1 MKVLIVTPSQKLMGG
16 VTFYYKGLETYWS
29 NNVVYITYGRRPN
42 IPAIWCLIPDL
53 IVYIYKLLS
62 YRPDVVIVNPS
73 LRPYQLKR
81 DGFYLL
87 LAHWMKKKVVSMFH
101 GWDRLYSKQLE
112 QKPNKYIRWFNK
124 SSFIYVL
131 CSDFKNAL
139 TRMGITA
146 PIMLTTTE
154 VYNCLVEDYDNSQ
167 RMGNIRNLLF
177 LARIDKRKGI
187 YETID
192 TFALLKQKYPY
203 LILNVCGDSNDK
215 QFVQDIK
222 NYVAKSNI
230 KDIVFH
236 GAVYGEKKTQAFK
249 DNDLYI
255 LPTYEE
261 GMATSQL
268 EAMAFGL
275 PIISRPEGGI
285 KDHFKDGEMGYL
297 INSLDPHEFAD
308 RISYL
313 IDHPDVC
320 KEMSNRAY
328 QYAHSHFLASI
339 VAKQFESDI
348 NKYCHER

>member
-29 NNVVYITYGRRPN
+29 NDVTYVTYGRRPN
-42 IPAIWCLIPDL
+42 VPAIWCAIPDL

-62 YRPDVVIVNPS
+62 CHPDVVIVNPS
-73 LRPYQLKR
+73 FRPYQLKR

-87 LAHWMKKKVVSMFH
+87 LARLMKKKVASLFH
-101 GWDRLYSKQLE
+101 GWDRTYSKQME
-112 QKPNKYIRWFNK
+112 QKPSRYVRWFNK
-124 SSFIYVL
+124 SAFIYVL
-131 CSDFKNAL
+131 CADFKKAL
-139 TRMGITA
+139 RRMGINA
-146 PIMLTTTE
+146 PILLTTTE
-154 VYNCLVEDYDNSQ
+154 VRDSLVEDYDNTQ
-167 RMGNIRNLLF
+167 RTGEIRNLLF

-187 YETID
+187 YETIK

-203 LILNVCGDSNDK
+203 LTLNICGDSNDR
-215 QFVQDIK
+215 QFVQDVK
-222 NYVAKSNI
+222 DFVAKKNI

-236 GAVYGEKKTQAFK
+236 GAVFGREKIQAFK

-285 KDHFKDGEMGYL
+285 KDHFENEKMGYL
-297 INSLDPHEFAD
+297 IDSLDPHEYAD
-308 RISYL
+308 RISFL

-320 KEMSNRAY
+320 KRMSGMAFK
-328 QYAHSHFLASI
+328 YAHSHFLASI
-339 VAKQFESDI
+339 VAREFETDI

>member
-29 NNVVYITYGRRPN
+29 NDVVYITYGRRPN

-53 IVYIYKLLS
+53 IVYIYKLLL

-215 QFVQDIK
+215 QFVQDVK

-236 GAVYGEKKTQAFK
+236 GAVYGKKKTQAFK

-297 INSLDPHEFAD
+297 INSLDPHEYAD

-313 IDHPDVC
+313 IEHPDVC

-328 QYAHSHFLASI
+328 QYAHTHFLASI